1 MKKNIAF
8 SIVKPFNELLKTPE
22 TDKWCAILCSYR
34 TENYEEFKELI
45 RKMEL
50 FEDSIQSK
58 SDELL
63 AI

>member
-1 MKKNIAF
+1 MA
-8 SIVKPFNELLKTPE
+8 KPFDKLLKTPE

-34 TENYEEFKELI
+34 TDEYDDFKEVI